1 VIKPWPPLTWNNT
14 VSGFFMLIFGTM
26 VGTLGARGFSR
37 AATRVNNPEASFE
50 AGGIFGSADI
60 VAENAG
66 FLDTFLGRGVMCI
79 YLALRIM
86 PLGQSYCMLIGFW
99 IFFFGMG
106 NIITHVLV
114 WVGRKKA
121 CLMMNYY
128 STIIGAMVIGA
139 GGMGMYWGVKV
150 LRPWPPL
157 TWNNFVSALFMF
169 IFGCCVLILSIM
181 SNHNPENG
189 MYIIIKENMGFLD
202 VFWGRGAM
210 FIYLA
215 LRLMSLG
222 SFYCLMSG
230 FVCFGFGALCI
241 ALHFLW
247 NVKSMSDE
255 AQAAQGK
262 GNFAQEVFAD

>member
-1 VIKPWPPLTWNNT
+1 
-14 VSGFFMLIFGTM
+14 
-26 VGTLGARGFSR
+26 
-37 AATRVNNPEASFE
+37 
-50 AGGIFGSADI
+50 
-60 VAENAG
+60 
-66 FLDTFLGRGVMCI
+66 
-79 YLALRIM
+79 
-86 PLGQSYCMLIGFW
+86 
-99 IFFFGMG
+99 
-106 NIITHVLV
+106 
-114 WVGRKKA
+114 
-121 CLMMNYY
+121 
-128 STIIGAMVIGA
+128 MVIGA

-210 FIYLA
+210 FVY
-215 LRLMSLG
+215 
-222 SFYCLMSG
+222 
-230 FVCFGFGALCI
+230 FGFGALCI

-262 GNFAQEVFAD
+262 